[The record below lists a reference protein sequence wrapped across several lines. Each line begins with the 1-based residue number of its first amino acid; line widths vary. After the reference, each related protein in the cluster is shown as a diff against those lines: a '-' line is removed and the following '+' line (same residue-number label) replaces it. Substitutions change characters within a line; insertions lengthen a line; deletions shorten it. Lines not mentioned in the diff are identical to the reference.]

1 MCQGR
6 IKKVTISKN
15 QKLKYFL
22 AGISTLA
29 LTAAASVQIA
39 SAQSDASSPQY
50 AEDEVIVTARQRSES
65 LQDAPVTVTA
75 LTETEIERIGIS
87 AISDYANLVPNL
99 FLVETQ
105 NATFSFPNIRGITQ
119 SRNLDP
125 SVAIVVD
132 GVLSTSPIALSQ
144 ELFDVQQIEVYKGP
158 QGALYGRNAIGGAIN
173 ITTKKPSN
181 EFEGLLRLEYG
192 NGKSGKAQAV
202 LSGPIIE
209 DQLYAR
215 GAFSF
220 RDSEGVRENVTLGVP
235 SDGSR
240 NVSARTRLLWEPTDN
255 FSADV
260 RASFSDD
267 TGTAIGFID
276 IAPIFI
282 ETTPGSGINFGN
294 QIGLFPPFTPNAN
307 SGGTVTNDGRP
318 ATDFLVEGQ
327 LANIGDADNID
338 SFDVQTNL
346 LGIDEREI
354 YNLALK
360 LDYETDFFNITSVSS
375 YDEAS
380 NATRG
385 EQPPRTAVNT
395 QINSQYRTSEAFSQE
410 IRFTSPDEQRLRWIA
425 GGYAAFTDTFLST
438 TVQLD
443 VTGRDSLS
451 DFVTDDPFINEI
463 CTGFG
468 GVAPDGTPF
477 AAVPPFGTA
486 ANPGQETGLGN
497 CVTGFNADEGEST
510 AWALFGQVNYDLTE
524 TLELSFSARYDEDQR
539 DNTFAAPTS
548 LVPPGV
554 LALPDIPA
562 GFGEGF
568 EQSVTFDSFQ
578 PLATV
583 RWTPSSDFTAYA
595 TYSEGFRSGGFNAG
609 GFAEL
614 AEANNFAIDID
625 PVFDQQDTRGGE
637 AGVKTSFLDGR
648 LQANAAGFY
657 TEIDNYQTFNFAIIG
672 GIGQQFVVPID
683 EVEVYGFEVDAK
695 FVLNDNIQFTGAFA
709 LNESEVI
716 SDTNRPGLVGNNAP
730 LTPDYTLNLGV
741 ELSKSFDFNG
751 LEFDA
756 FFKTDYQRIGEL
768 FFIAENFAERDP
780 LDRVNFVLGAD
791 INADWSVIGRIDNA
805 TNENFCAEL
814 FNPGG
819 FCFPGELRKW
829 SVELTRRF

>member
-1 MCQGR
+1 MKM
-6 IKKVTISKN
+6 ISDKK
-15 QKLKYFL
+15 QKLKHVL
-22 AGISTLA
+22 IGISTLA
-29 LTAAASVQIA
+29 LTVAITVETA
-39 SAQSDASSPQY
+39 SAQTAGQNTGPQQFNV
-50 AEDEVIVTARQRSES
+50 DEIIVTARQRSES

-75 LTETEIERIGIS
+75 LTETQLERIGVS
-87 AISDYANLVPNL
+87 SISDYASLVPNL

-105 NATFSFPNIRGITQ
+105 NSTFSFPNIRGITQ

-181 EFEGLLRLEYG
+181 EFEGLLKLEYG

-202 LSGPIIE
+202 VSGPIIE

-215 GAFSF
+215 GAISF

-235 SDGSR
+235 SDPSR
-240 NVSARTRLLWEPTDN
+240 NVSARTRVIWEPTDN

-267 TGTAIGFID
+267 TNSAIGFID

-282 ETTPGSGINFGN
+282 ESAPGSGVNFGN
-294 QIGLFPPFTPNAN
+294 VIGLFPPFTPNAN
-307 SGGTVTNDGRP
+307 SGGTVTNDGSV
-318 ATDFLVEGQ
+318 ATDFLVPGQ

-360 LDYETDFFNITSVSS
+360 LDYETEHFNVTSVTS
-375 YDEAS
+375 YDEAKNS
-380 NATRG
+380 TRG

-395 QINSQYRTSEAFSQE
+395 QINSQYRTSEAISQE

-425 GGYAAFTDTFLST
+425 GGYGALTDTFLST

-463 CTGFG
+463 CTGFAG
-468 GVAPDGTPF
+468 QRPDGSTF
-477 AAVPPFGTA
+477 AAVGPFGTP

-510 AWALFGQVNYDLTE
+510 AWALFGQLNYDLTE
-524 TLELSFSARYDEDQR
+524 TLELSFSARYDEDER

-554 LALPDIPA
+554 LGLPTLPA

-568 EQSVTFDSFQ
+568 EQSVTFSSFQ

-583 RWTPSSDFTAYA
+583 RWTPNSDFTTYA

-614 AEANNFAIDID
+614 AEANNFGIDID

-637 AGVKTSFLDGR
+637 VGIKTSFLDGR
-648 LQANAAGFY
+648 LEANAAGFY

-695 FVLNDNIQFTGAFA
+695 FVLNDFIQFTGAFA

-716 SDTNRPGLVGNNAP
+716 NDTIRPGIIGNNAP
-730 LTPDYTLNLGV
+730 LTPDHTANFGV
-741 ELSKSFDFNG
+741 ELSKSFDFND
-751 LEFDA
+751 LAIDA
-756 FFKTDYQRIGEL
+756 FFKADYNRVGEL
-768 FFIAENFAERDP
+768 FFIAENFAERDA
-780 LDRVNFVLGAD
+780 LDRINFVLGAD
-791 INADWSVIGRIDNA
+791 INEDWSVIGRIDNA

-829 SVELTRRF
+829 SVELTKRF